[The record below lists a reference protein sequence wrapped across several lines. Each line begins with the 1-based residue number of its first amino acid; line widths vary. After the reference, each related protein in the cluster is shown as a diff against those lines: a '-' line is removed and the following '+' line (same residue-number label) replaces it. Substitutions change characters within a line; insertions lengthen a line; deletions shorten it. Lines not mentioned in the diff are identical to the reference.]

1 MFKNQTTIIKKYV
14 NKIFE
19 KDYIKR
25 NISSY
30 VTLILIIK
38 KLDKSLRI
46 YINYKILNILIIR
59 NKNISFS
66 IRKILIKLYIIK

>member
-1 MFKNQTTIIKKYV
+1 MKKYV

-25 NISSY
+25 NISLY

-38 KLDKSLRI
+38 KLNKNLHI
-46 YINYKILNILIIR
+46 YVDYKALNILIIR
-59 NKNISFS
+59 NKNIFS
-66 IRKILIKLYIIK
+66 LIRKILIKLYIIK

>member
-1 MFKNQTTIIKKYV
+1 MKKYV

-25 NISSY
+25 NISPY

-38 KLDKSLRI
+38 KLNKNLRI
-46 YINYKILNILIIR
+46 YVNYKILNILIIR
-59 NKNISFS
+59 NKFFFFNI
-66 IRKILIKLYIIK
+66 

>member
-1 MFKNQTTIIKKYV
+1 MKKYV

-25 NISSY
+25 NISPY

-38 KLDKSLRI
+38 KLNKSLRI
-46 YINYKILNILIIR
+46 YVNYKVLNILIIR
-59 NKNISFS
+59 NKFFFFNT
-66 IRKILIKLYIIK
+66 

>member
-1 MFKNQTTIIKKYV
+1 MKKYV

-25 NISSY
+25 NISPY

-38 KLDKSLRI
+38 KLNKDLRI
-46 YINYKILNILIIR
+46 YINYKVLNILIIR
-59 NKNISFS
+59 NKNISFL
-66 IRKILIKLYIIK
+66 IRKTLIRLYIIK